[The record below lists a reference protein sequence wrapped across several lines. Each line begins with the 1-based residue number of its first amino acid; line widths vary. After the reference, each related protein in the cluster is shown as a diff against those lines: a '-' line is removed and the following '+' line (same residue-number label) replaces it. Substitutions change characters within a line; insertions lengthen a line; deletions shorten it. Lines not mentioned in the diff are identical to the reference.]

1 MKEKYIKAFIN
12 KNEINKKQFSITG
25 ILLGP
30 ILLLYKKMFIS
41 SFILL
46 ILVGITAYF
55 NLELAILLEL
65 MIHLIIGF
73 KYNEMYL
80 NHVNKKIDEILI
92 SNSDKEEKELLNICK
107 RKGKPFTP
115 IIIFIGIIGIG
126 SITLIPL
133 LLKKEKKPI
142 IGTQVLNN
150 LTYTIPNAY
159 QLGKNQSNNYHHY
172 YHIDNNNNC
181 EITITTHK
189 NKKIDQ
195 LLNNSSKETIQMN
208 QNSFIHQY
216 KDSTDYYLIEN
227 NNVIYKIQFI
237 MKKDTT
243 CQSEKEE
250 FLSSLSFQ

>member
-12 KNEINKKQFSITG
+12 EKEINKKQFSILG
-25 ILLGP
+25 LLLGP
-30 ILLLYKKMFIS
+30 ILLLYKKMFIPS
-41 SFILL
+41 IILL
-46 ILVGITAYF
+46 TLVGITSYI
-55 NLELAILLEL
+55 NLELAILVEL

-80 NHVNKKIDEILI
+80 NHVNKKVDEIII
-92 SNSDKEEKELLNICK
+92 SNSDKEEKEIIKICK
-107 RKGKPFTP
+107 RKGKPFSP
-115 IIIFIGIIGIG
+115 IILFIGIIGIG

-150 LTYTIPNAY
+150 LIYTIPNHY

-172 YHIDNNNNC
+172 YHIDKNNNC
-181 EITITTHK
+181 EITITTHN

-195 LLNNSSKETIQMN
+195 LLITSSKETIQIN
-208 QNSFIHQY
+208 KNDYIHQN
-216 KDSTDYYLIEN
+216 KDNTDYYLIEN
-227 NNVIYKIQFI
+227 NNIIYKIQFKI
-237 MKKDTT
+237 KKDTT
-243 CQSEKEE
+243 CHSEKEE